1 MNTANKPIQEIIPG
15 LFLGSCSAGF
25 SLPLLEEHGISHIV
39 ALGDFEPL
47 HQHITYK
54 NIRVLDL
61 IEENII
67 QYFPETYEFIKDALA
82 SKGRVLVHCQAG
94 VSRSPTIVAAYMM
107 REKQLSAQQAL
118 DIIKLRRAI
127 IEPNRGFL
135 EQLNLYHELRYN
147 VDQTEAAYR
156 RFLVAAN
163 ARAQQEYGCIQNL
176 ALSPDPEL
184 AVGKTKSKLILRCKK
199 CRRVL
204 VDDDCILDHQPGPGQ
219 QAFSYTKRSAELNV
233 TAAPTAA
240 AAAPSRPL
248 NPLLASI
255 AASNN
260 QCSSYFIEPM
270 EWIASLQDGL
280 VEGRI
285 DCPKCYSKL
294 GQYNWAGA
302 QCSCG
307 RWITPAFMLHRKQVD
322 QVKTTAQ

>member
-1 MNTANKPIQEIIPG
+1 M
-15 LFLGSCSAGF
+15 
-25 SLPLLEEHGISHIV
+25 
-39 ALGDFEPL
+39 
-47 HQHITYK
+47 
-54 NIRVLDL
+54 DL

-163 ARAQQEYGCIQNL
+163 ARAQQGKLKQYCDISFFHWELNLRVYSFLLEYGCIQNL

-199 CRRVL
+199 CRQEVFHCLMTR
-204 VDDDCILDHQPGPGQ
+204 
-219 QAFSYTKRSAELNV
+219 TE
-233 TAAPTAA
+233 
-240 AAAPSRPL
+240 
-248 NPLLASI
+248 I
-255 AASNN
+255 AGKWKGL
-260 QCSSYFIEPM
+260 CS
-270 EWIASLQDGL
+270 
-280 VEGRI
+280 
-285 DCPKCYSKL
+285 
-294 GQYNWAGA
+294 
-302 QCSCG
+302 
-307 RWITPAFMLHRKQVD
+307 
-322 QVKTTAQ
+322 